1 MIDDIQ
7 FLAEKEKTQE
17 IFHTIFNDFQS
28 QKKQVIL
35 SSDRPPKELLHIEPR
50 LKSRFALGLVADIK
64 SPDIE
69 TRIAILQT
77 KLAAKGES
85 MDFELLN
92 MIAKYIK
99 DNVRELE

>member
-1 MIDDIQ
+1 
-7 FLAEKEKTQE
+7 
-17 IFHTIFNDFQS
+17 
-28 QKKQVIL
+28 
-35 SSDRPPKELLHIEPR
+35 
-50 LKSRFALGLVADIK
+50 VADIK
-64 SPDIE
+64 SPDTE

-92 MIAKYIK
+92 MVAKYIK